1 MEWMDSAQ
9 LPVSVLTGF
18 LGSGKTT
25 VLNYLLRQ
33 KAMAGTL
40 VIVNEFGEIG
50 LDHELIESSDE
61 DTILLQSGCLC
72 CTIRNDLV
80 ETLESV
86 FRRRARGEIKDFG
99 PGGDRDDGVADP
111 APFCRP

>member
-1 MEWMDSAQ
+1 
-9 LPVSVLTGF
+9 
-18 LGSGKTT
+18 
-25 VLNYLLRQ
+25 
-33 KAMAGTL
+33 MAGAL

-50 LDHELIESSDE
+50 LDHELIESSQE

-86 FRRRARGEIKDFG
+86 FQRLERGAI
-99 PGGDRDDGVADP
+99 PGFDRIAIETTGLADP
-111 APFCRP
+111 APILQTLMADANLARHIRLDGVIAAIDGIAGQATLGR